1 MSIEQIE
8 QSEENPKISRLN
20 DLIEQYNQMHSKQN
34 ALALLQK
41 IEAMRIQIYSDQELR
56 KNGNFMEWYFTN
68 PIAKEI
74 RDSQKFDKD
83 INLIFIQNSKSEIKN
98 LTLEYWKNITKHTML
113 GTRSKNCATMDH
125 LISEVE
131 IARQNLNTQQGP
143 QDQNLLK
150 LKSSLEALQKQTLF
164 MINNEILSSKRTT
177 QKNFETLLNIT
188 NYLLKDLFDSYP
200 ELIRTPEYK
209 HTSLIESLI
218 AENME
223 SQGEIFRKLYY
234 TQEPQQLNEFNI
246 TYIGGGNNKIWL
258 AENGN
263 ADSEFIIRIEYADV
277 PKTDYDL
284 VDEIKNDESI
294 KIILHKII
302 FIVRSYYPSKDVI
315 QNGAS
320 M

>member
-1 MSIEQIE
+1 
-8 QSEENPKISRLN
+8 
-20 DLIEQYNQMHSKQN
+20 
-34 ALALLQK
+34 
-41 IEAMRIQIYSDQELR
+41 
-56 KNGNFMEWYFTN
+56 
-68 PIAKEI
+68 
-74 RDSQKFDKD
+74 
-83 INLIFIQNSKSEIKN
+83 
-98 LTLEYWKNITKHTML
+98 
-113 GTRSKNCATMDH
+113 MDH

-218 AENME
+218 AEDME

-246 TYIGGGNNKIWL
+246 TYIGG
-258 AENGN
+258 E
-263 ADSEFIIRIEYADV
+263 IIKSGLLKME
-277 PKTDYDL
+277 TQ
-284 VDEIKNDESI
+284 
-294 KIILHKII
+294 
-302 FIVRSYYPSKDVI
+302 I
-315 QNGAS
+315 QNLL
-320 M
+320 